1 MDWKEK
7 IANKFYEAERFI
19 RFVAH
24 HFIDDDCTYRA
35 SALAFA
41 SLLAVVPLMS
51 VGLAILSSFPVFQ
64 GLAQPAQDFIFDN
77 FVPATGKVVQNY
89 LQQFAT
95 QVSKLSVWGVV
106 FLFVT
111 AILVMVTIE
120 GTMNKIWR
128 VSSPRKGVAAF
139 LLYWAILSLAPLL
152 LGLSL
157 AISSYVISI
166 PLIKDHHAPLILLN
180 AIPFVIS
187 LTGFTFLYV
196 IVPNCTVK
204 FRDGLWGGVVAALLF
219 ESAKQGF
226 AYYLT
231 RYNTYQLLYGAFAT
245 VPIFFIW
252 VYWVWI
258 ITLLGAEISYALAV
272 HHQRRTGKA
281 IDGFSH
287 ALLWL
292 HQLWHAQRKGKSVP
306 FNLLVNAST
315 HPFAIDVDDM
325 IKLLTRLELIHTT
338 AAGSFMLSRDLSQLS
353 LYSLSQLLPYRL
365 PTPTEV
371 ELIKSVHTNH
381 WQSIFKKND
390 EELQKFLAIDLNNFF
405 SQSCAT

>member
-1 MDWKEK
+1 MSFQFHSLK
-7 IANKFYEAERFI
+7 I
-19 RFVAH
+19 
-24 HFIDDDCTYRA
+24 
-35 SALAFA
+35 
-41 SLLAVVPLMS
+41 
-51 VGLAILSSFPVFQ
+51 
-64 GLAQPAQDFIFDN
+64 
-77 FVPATGKVVQNY
+77 
-89 LQQFAT
+89 
-95 QVSKLSVWGVV
+95 
-106 FLFVT
+106 
-111 AILVMVTIE
+111 
-120 GTMNKIWR
+120 
-128 VSSPRKGVAAF
+128 
-139 LLYWAILSLAPLL
+139 
-152 LGLSL
+152 
-157 AISSYVISI
+157 
-166 PLIKDHHAPLILLN
+166 
-180 AIPFVIS
+180 
-187 LTGFTFLYV
+187 

-292 HQLWHAQRKGKSVP
+292 HQLWHAQRKGKSLP
-306 FNLLVNAST
+306 LDSLVNAST

-325 IKLLTRLELIHTT
+325 VKLLTGLELIHTT
-338 AAGSFMLSRDLSQLS
+338 AEGSFMLSRDLSQLS
-353 LYSLSQLLPYRL
+353 LYNLSQLLPYRL

-371 ELIKSVHTNH
+371 EHIKSVHTNH
-381 WQSIFKKND
+381 WRAIFKKND
-390 EELQKFLAIDLNNFF
+390 EELQKCLAMDLNQLF

>member
-1 MDWKEK
+1 MDWKER
-7 IANKFYEAERFI
+7 ITNKFYEAERFI

-24 HFIDDDCTYRA
+24 HFIHDDCTYRA

-89 LQQFAT
+89 LQQFTT
-95 QVSKLSVWGVV
+95 QVSKLSIWGVM

-128 VSSPRKGVAAF
+128 VSSPRKGVAAL
-139 LLYWAILSLAPLL
+139 LLYWAILSLAPLF
-152 LGLSL
+152 LGLSVV
-157 AISSYVISI
+157 ISSYVISI
-166 PLIKDHHAPLILLN
+166 PLLKAHHAPLILLN
-180 AIPFVIS
+180 TIPFVIS

-196 IVPNCTVK
+196 IVPNCAVK
-204 FRDGLWGGVVAALLF
+204 FRDGFWGGVIAALLF

-231 RYNTYQLLYGAFAT
+231 RYDTYQLLYGAFAT

-292 HQLWHAQRKGKSVP
+292 HQLWHAQRKGKSVSLD
-306 FNLLVNAST
+306 LLVNAST

-325 IKLLTRLELIHTT
+325 VKLLTDLELIHTT
-338 AAGSFMLSRDLSQLS
+338 AEGSFMLSRDLSQLS

-365 PTPTEV
+365 PTPSEV
-371 ELIKSVHTNH
+371 EHIKSVHTNPWH
-381 WQSIFKKND
+381 VIFKKMTRNCRSASP
-390 EELQKFLAIDLNNFF
+390 LI
-405 SQSCAT
+405 